1 MPVLRDNMNHDGGAA
16 HIYKVKAGVAILI
29 IRRAEVNDLKQILVL
44 YEQLEIDQKCSI
56 SPDAAKA
63 IFNKIQ
69 NYPDYDIYIAVTD
82 GKIVGT
88 FSLAILDNIAHMG
101 ACSGLVEDVV
111 VAEDY
116 RHKGVGRQMMTY
128 AMDRC
133 KQKGCYKLALSSN
146 VKRVD
151 VHKFYESLGFKAHG
165 YSFFIE
171 L

>member
-1 MPVLRDNMNHDGGAA
+1 M
-16 HIYKVKAGVAILI
+16 I

-44 YEQLEIDQKCSI
+44 YEQLEMDQKRSI
-56 SPDAAKA
+56 SPDAAED

-69 NYPDYDIYIAVTD
+69 SYPDYDIYVAVAD